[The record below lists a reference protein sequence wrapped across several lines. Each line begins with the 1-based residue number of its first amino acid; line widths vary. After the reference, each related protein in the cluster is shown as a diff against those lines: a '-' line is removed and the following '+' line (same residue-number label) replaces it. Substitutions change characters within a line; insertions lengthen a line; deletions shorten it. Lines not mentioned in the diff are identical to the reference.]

1 MVMGD
6 VIFTGD
12 AYIPGVG
19 VNTIPPKSNKK
30 QAKESL
36 ERILKLAEGK
46 TILSGHYVKWN
57 SKESMANAYV
67 FPSQWVWFVVIGK
80 DLYESNAKAKEL
92 FDNVND
98 ILGYRI
104 TEIML
109 EVADDDLKQTKV
121 THLLFSFIWLLA
133 PYVWMSSNMT

>member
-1 MVMGD
+1 M
-6 VIFTGD
+6 
-12 AYIPGVG
+12 
-19 VNTIPPKSNKK
+19 
-30 QAKESL
+30 
-36 ERILKLAEGK
+36 
-46 TILSGHYVKWN
+46 
-57 SKESMANAYV
+57 
-67 FPSQWVWFVVIGK
+67 
-80 DLYESNAKAKEL
+80 YESNAKAKEL